1 MMEKE
6 KIKKYMLYEID
17 GDITVKEC
25 IKNEILLLF
34 FSALSIYLGMGN
46 IIFIILNIVP
56 IVVYSI
62 SIFKLKDEYIIE
74 GVYYILHNGI
84 FAVCVSYIFAI
95 ISLELASCSF
105 DGVER
110 NLMICIM
117 VLGYVVFILLY
128 RHIIRKNIKKNVY
141 GGEKEKIKGAPFFA
155 AFAVLGIIVSRI
167 FFKNMDERS
176 ATKVACILCFFMSYI
191 FLIGIFSILKYKYL
205 MEHKELLEGLDADT
219 KAKKTKTGENY
230 KSKKS
235 KRKHQ
240 SHGRH

>member
-1 MMEKE
+1 MEKE
-6 KIKKYMLYEID
+6 NINAYMLYEID

-25 IKNEILLLF
+25 IKNEIFLLF
-34 FSALSIYLGMGN
+34 FSALSICLGMGN

-56 IVVYSI
+56 IVVYGI
-62 SIFKLKDEYIIE
+62 SVFKLKDEYIIE

-84 FAVCVSYIFAI
+84 FAVCVSYIFAM

-110 NLMICIM
+110 NLMIYIM

-176 ATKVACILCFFMSYI
+176 GTRVACILCFFMSYI
-191 FLIGIFSILKYKYL
+191 FLIGIFNIFKYKYL
-205 MEHKELLEGLDADT
+205 MEHKELLEELGIDIKEQ
-219 KAKKTKTGENY
+219 KAETGEDYEPKEN
-230 KSKKS
+230 
-235 KRKHQ
+235 
-240 SHGRH
+240 